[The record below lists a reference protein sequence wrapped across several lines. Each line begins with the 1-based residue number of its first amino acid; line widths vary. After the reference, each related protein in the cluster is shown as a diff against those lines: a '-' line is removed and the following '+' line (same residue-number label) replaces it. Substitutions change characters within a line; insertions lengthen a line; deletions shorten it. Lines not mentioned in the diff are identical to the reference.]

1 MAISGAC
8 VGVYG
13 PAAAAM
19 FVAYTRRWYF
29 GVSNYCR
36 VYTVRVLK
44 RLTLY
49 RTPHCVMILIESD
62 GSLIKLNNFIVTK

>member
-36 VYTVRVLK
+36 VYTARVLK
-44 RLTLY
+44 RL
-49 RTPHCVMILIESD
+49 II
-62 GSLIKLNNFIVTK
+62 IKNRKDTNLTRRSYT